1 MLMGLA
7 ALFGLLILFCL
18 MFLIV
23 LIQRSGASAP
33 ERLKVS
39 RVRTTTKIAAGGLVG
54 LASLFG
60 SGIAHAD
67 SNQEKE
73 ACQLMDDPTGPQL
86 GYAPAEYA
94 FMQLR
99 AKMSAEDARN
109 VMSVAAQDFC
119 PNHIIDLP
127 AGWR

>member
-1 MLMGLA
+1 M
-7 ALFGLLILFCL
+7 
-18 MFLIV
+18 
-23 LIQRSGASAP
+23 
-33 ERLKVS
+33 
-39 RVRTTTKIAAGGLVG
+39 TTRIAAGGLVG

-60 SGIAHAD
+60 WRIAHSD

-94 FMQLR
+94 FMLLR

>member
-1 MLMGLA
+1 
-7 ALFGLLILFCL
+7 
-18 MFLIV
+18 
-23 LIQRSGASAP
+23 
-33 ERLKVS
+33 
-39 RVRTTTKIAAGGLVG
+39 VRTITKIAAGGLVG

-67 SNQEKE
+67 SSQEKE
-73 ACQLMDDPTGPQL
+73 ACQLMDDPVGAQL

-99 AKMSAEDARN
+99 AKMSAQDARN
-109 VMSVAAQDFC
+109 VMSEGAQDFC

>member
-1 MLMGLA
+1 
-7 ALFGLLILFCL
+7 
-18 MFLIV
+18 
-23 LIQRSGASAP
+23 
-33 ERLKVS
+33 
-39 RVRTTTKIAAGGLVG
+39 VRTTTKIVAGGLS
-54 LASLFG
+54 AWPRCSG

-67 SNQEKE
+67 SNQEKD

-109 VMSVAAQDFC
+109 VMSEGAHDFC

-127 AGWR
+127 VGGGYTRNCAYLSAASREAASA